1 MTVDLNMM
9 LDLRDLQVAM
19 DVAKRAEM
27 GWFDVEFTMY
37 GTCFERCGK
46 RYFRVSAD
54 AARIYDFI
62 ETSAQKA
69 LLPTNVLTLTKT
81 CPVPTGMREFIAS
94 DVKKMLAKALEAA
107 YPQDFFRFLDETAS
121 WPPKIPPCPCSSQN
135 VTKSQAASTNKSSAV
150 FKSLSISPTMRAK

>member
-62 ETSAQKA
+62 ETSAQKGA
-69 LLPTNVLTLTKT
+69 PAHQRAHPHQNLP
-81 CPVPTGMREFIAS
+81 
-94 DVKKMLAKALEAA
+94 
-107 YPQDFFRFLDETAS
+107 
-121 WPPKIPPCPCSSQN
+121 
-135 VTKSQAASTNKSSAV
+135 
-150 FKSLSISPTMRAK
+150 RAHRHARIHRQRRQKNAR